1 MINVLIISS
10 YRLICA
16 SLSQIIDNVPEFHV
30 VGVAEELADV
40 ASVVKEHPV
49 DVIVFEVSSPSV
61 ESFDLIK
68 ELIAVNSDLKI
79 LILST
84 QTADPLPSQ
93 FLQAGAKGFITRQAS
108 VSEVTKAIKEVAAD
122 RRYLGIDCAQQMA
135 LGRMSGDSN
144 PFSTLSAREMQVM
157 MMITAG
163 SKVMSISDQL
173 CLSPKTINTY
183 RYRLFSKLG
192 VDSDV
197 SLTRLA
203 IRRGL
208 MEA

>member
-16 SLSQIIDNVPEFHV
+16 SLEQIIDRNPDFHV
-30 VGVAEELADV
+30 VDV
-40 ASVVKEHPV
+40 AAKLEEVPRYVSEDQV
-49 DVIVFEVSSPSV
+49 DVILLEVCPPSV
-61 ESFDLIK
+61 DHFELIK
-68 ELIAVNSDLKI
+68 QMLKMDRS
-79 LILST
+79 LKFLVLST
-84 QTADPLPSQ
+84 QAAEPLPSQ

-108 VSEVTKAIKEVAAD
+108 VEEVLTAIREVVAGN
-122 RRYLGIDCAQQMA
+122 RYLGVECAQQMA
-135 LGRMSGDSN
+135 LGKVSGEN
-144 PFSTLSAREMQVM
+144 PFSSLSAREMQVM
-157 MMITAG
+157 MMITSG
-163 SKVMSISDQL
+163 RKVMSISDQL

-197 SLTRLA
+197 TLTRLA
-203 IRRGL
+203 IRQGL

>member
-16 SLSQIIDNVPEFHV
+16 SLEQIIDKEPDFHV
-30 VGVAEELADV
+30 VDV
-40 ASVVKEHPV
+40 AAKLEDVSRLINENSIDVVLL
-49 DVIVFEVSSPSV
+49 EVCPPSV
-61 ESFDLIK
+61 DHFELIK
-68 ELIAVNSDLKI
+68 QLLKVNRDLNF
-79 LILST
+79 LVLCT
-84 QTADPLPSQ
+84 QASEPLPSQ

-108 VSEVTKAIKEVAAD
+108 VDEVLVAVREVANGN
-122 RRYLGIDCAQQMA
+122 RYLGVECAQQMA
-135 LGRMSGDSN
+135 LGKVSGDN

-157 MMITAG
+157 MMITSG
-163 SKVMSISDQL
+163 RKVMSISDQL

-197 SLTRLA
+197 TLTRLA
-203 IRRGL
+203 IRQGL

>member
-16 SLSQIIDNVPEFHV
+16 SLSQIIDNEPEFNV
-30 VGVAEELADV
+30 VGIAEDLADV
-40 ASVVKEHPV
+40 PQLVTEHDV
-49 DVIVFEVSSPSV
+49 DVALFEVCSPGI

-68 ELIAVNSDLKI
+68 KLISINSNLKI

-84 QTADPLPSQ
+84 HAAEPLPSQ

-108 VSEVTKAIKEVAAD
+108 VSEVIKAVKEVAEG
-122 RRYLGIDCAQQMA
+122 RRYLGVDCAQQMA
-135 LGRMSGDSN
+135 LGNMSGNAN
-144 PFSTLSAREMQVM
+144 PFSSLSAREMQVM
-157 MMITAG
+157 MMITSG
-163 SKVMSISDQL
+163 CKVMSISDQL

>member
-16 SLSQIIDNVPEFHV
+16 SLEQIIDKEPDFHV
-30 VGVAEELADV
+30 VDV
-40 ASVVKEHPV
+40 AAKLEDVPRLINENRIDVVLL
-49 DVIVFEVSSPSV
+49 EVCPPSV
-61 ESFDLIK
+61 DHFELIK
-68 ELIAVNSDLKI
+68 QLLKVNRDLNF
-79 LILST
+79 LVLCT
-84 QTADPLPSQ
+84 QASEPLPSQ

-108 VSEVTKAIKEVAAD
+108 VDEVLVAVREVAKGN
-122 RRYLGIDCAQQMA
+122 RYLGVECAQQMA
-135 LGRMSGDSN
+135 LGKVSGDN

-157 MMITAG
+157 MMITSG
-163 SKVMSISDQL
+163 RKVMSISDQL

-197 SLTRLA
+197 TLTRLA
-203 IRRGL
+203 IRQGL

>member
-16 SLSQIIDNVPEFHV
+16 SLAQIIDKNPDFSV
-30 VGVAEELADV
+30 VDV
-40 ASVVKEHPV
+40 AAKLEDVPRYVSEGRV
-49 DVIVFEVSSPSV
+49 DVVLLEVCPPSV
-61 ESFDLIK
+61 DHFEQIK
-68 ELIAVNSDLKI
+68 QMLKI
-79 LILST
+79 DHSLKFLVLST
-84 QTADPLPSQ
+84 QAAEPLPSQ

-108 VSEVTKAIKEVAAD
+108 VEEVLTAIREVSD
-122 RRYLGIDCAQQMA
+122 GHRYLGVECAQQMA
-135 LGRMSGDSN
+135 LGKVSGGN
-144 PFSTLSAREMQVM
+144 PFSSLSAREMQVM
-157 MMITAG
+157 MMITSG
-163 SKVMSISDQL
+163 RKVMSISDQL

-197 SLTRLA
+197 TLTRLA
-203 IRRGL
+203 IRQGL